1 MELIKT
7 HETHLRSEI
16 FKKEHPQ
23 PARERTTINQQEKE
37 KGNENQQTK
46 KHAFMGLRKI
56 ETGREIYPP
65 LLSTAPYSI
74 KRRSQSNCPDL
85 EQCSTNFLQL
95 RRYYPVSAEWELTIC
110 RERL

>member
-37 KGNENQQTK
+37 KGNEINK
-46 KHAFMGLRKI
+46 LKNMLSWAYEKLRQEEKF
-56 ETGREIYPP
+56 THR
-65 LLSTAPYSI
+65 
-74 KRRSQSNCPDL
+74 C
-85 EQCSTNFLQL
+85 CLQL
-95 RRYYPVSAEWELTIC
+95 HIP
-110 RERL
+110 